1 MWVLARA
8 SGLALLSTLAI
19 SLVLLVAA
27 TGSAGQADAA
37 DPIRLA
43 VVDQAAMVTA
53 APTDRPAAV
62 PEANNEPFGLS
73 TLRAPEGLLWEKWRG
88 VEAQI
93 RAEAEELAECRRE
106 PESCSVAAVRFLA
119 LVDAGPRREGRA
131 RLGEINRAVNTAI
144 RYVSD
149 LVQHGVPDR
158 WTSPLATFA
167 AGRGDCEDFAIAKY
181 VALRAAGIA
190 EGDLRLLLVYDRA
203 IREDHMVLAARHDG
217 RWLILDNRRLLLL
230 GADELPH
237 YAPRFA
243 LDHEGVKS
251 IMAPSLARLSDGEKE
266 NALTR
271 RSERGYQIE
280 NAGADALAPD
290 KHHAAR
296 VVLTSSRPPQTSPGT

>member
-1 MWVLARA
+1 MWVLTRA
-8 SGLALLSTLAI
+8 SGPACICTLALSLALLG
-19 SLVLLVAA
+19 AA
-27 TGSAGQADAA
+27 AGSAGPAGAA

-43 VVDQAAMVTA
+43 AID
-53 APTDRPAAV
+53 PAATV
-62 PEANNEPFGLS
+62 TVAPPPRPTAPAHSDEPFGLIPS
-73 TLRAPEGLLWEKWRG
+73 RAPEGLLWIKWRA

-93 RAEAEELAECRRE
+93 RAEAEELARCRRE

-119 LVDAGPRREGRA
+119 LVDAGRRRDGRA

-181 VALRAAGIA
+181 AALRGAGIA
-190 EGDLRLLLVYDRA
+190 ETDLRLLLVHDRA

-230 GADELPH
+230 KADELPH
-237 YAPRFA
+237 YTPRFA
-243 LDHEGVKS
+243 LDHEGVKFS
-251 IMAPSLARLSDGEKE
+251 MAPSVGRVSGGGEKKV
-266 NALTR
+266 
-271 RSERGYQIE
+271 
-280 NAGADALAPD
+280 AP
-290 KHHAAR
+290 AR
-296 VVLTSSRPPQTSPGT
+296 VDEASVSPTGRNGALLLL